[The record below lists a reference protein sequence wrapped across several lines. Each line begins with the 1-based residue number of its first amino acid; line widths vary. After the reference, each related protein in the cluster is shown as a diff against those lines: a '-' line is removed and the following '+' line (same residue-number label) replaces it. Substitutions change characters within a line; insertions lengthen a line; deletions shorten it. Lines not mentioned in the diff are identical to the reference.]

1 MRLANKVALVTGGGT
16 GLGLATARLFHR
28 EGAKVAICGR
38 RADVLARAAQTI
50 GPGVLARSCDV
61 SQEGPVDDL
70 VAATVKE
77 FGRLDILIHAAG
89 VNVQRED
96 IGETTLDGFRKTFD
110 CNTTSAFL
118 VGRAAVRAMTGGG
131 AIVLIGSVV
140 AEIGS
145 HKRFA
150 YSGSKAALVGLGRQM
165 AVSLGNRN
173 IRVNIVQP
181 GMVRTEMT
189 AGLLDGM
196 KPETLERMRKA
207 YPLNRLGQPEDI
219 AEACLFLASDA
230 SSWITGVALMVDGGL
245 SAQ

>member
-16 GLGLATARLFHR
+16 GLGLATAQLFHR
-28 EGAKVAICGR
+28 EGAKLAICGR
-38 RADVLARAAQTI
+38 RADVLTRAAQSI
-50 GPGVLARSCDV
+50 GPDVLARPCDV

-70 VAATVKE
+70 VAAVVKQ
-77 FGRLDILIHAAG
+77 FGRLDILVHAAG
-89 VNVQRED
+89 VNLQRED
-96 IGETTLDGFRKTFD
+96 ITETTLDGFRKTFD
-110 CNTTSAFL
+110 INTTSAFL

-131 AIVLIGSVV
+131 AVVLIGSVV

-150 YSGSKAALVGLGRQM
+150 YSGSKAALTGLGRQM
-165 AVSLGNRN
+165 AVSLGGRG

-196 KPETLERMRKA
+196 KPEMLERMRKA
-207 YPLNRLGQPEDI
+207 YPLNRLGRPEDI

-230 SSWITGVALMVDGGL
+230 ASWITGVALMVDGGL